1 MIATAPHKR
10 DTIRMGA
17 RMEAVSPHS
26 CLTRVRGTLVRSSDK
41 RQRPGRDPFLRCRTD
56 GISDA
61 VLQWEAGSGYSCSAE
76 SNYTDRGTLIWLSIL
91 FQGWSTASS
100 PVLSWIMP
108 VLLPFEDKELC
119 CASLVRHPDEGP
131 NGKSTNAGG
140 ICSQYFGSVQS
151 EWS

>member
-1 MIATAPHKR
+1 MAS
-10 DTIRMGA
+10 RMQFSNGKP
-17 RMEAVSPHS
+17 AVVTPA
-26 CLTRVRGTLVRSSDK
+26 VRNLII
-41 RQRPGRDPFLRCRTD
+41 P
-56 GISDA
+56 I
-61 VLQWEAGSGYSCSAE
+61 E
-76 SNYTDRGTLIWLSIL
+76 GTLIWLSIL

-140 ICSQYFGSVQS
+140 ICSQYFGSVPS
-151 EWS
+151 EWSGVHPTGWTGE